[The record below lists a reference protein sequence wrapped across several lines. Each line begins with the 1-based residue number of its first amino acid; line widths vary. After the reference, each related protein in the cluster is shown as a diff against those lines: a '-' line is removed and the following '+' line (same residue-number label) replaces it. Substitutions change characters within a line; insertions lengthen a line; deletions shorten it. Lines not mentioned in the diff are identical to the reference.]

1 MSEEVGWGDT
11 MTFRL
16 WMNMYPHDCPHFT
29 GGDLEAAYN
38 ALEAAYNAG
47 VGHAT
52 TRATAAERE
61 RWVAEC
67 KRREAH
73 YQTLQKH
80 DGVQP
85 KLLPAMTLRLL
96 RETMEDES
104 DDDPR

>member
-38 ALEAAYNAG
+38 AG

-61 RWVAEC
+61 RWAWEC
-67 KRREAH
+67 KKRARRFRSI
-73 YQTLQKH
+73 
-80 DGVQP
+80 D
-85 KLLPAMTLRLL
+85 LRVHSPVAVSCANVLESL
-96 RETMEDES
+96 REDMGKEADGE
-104 DDDPR
+104 

>member
-61 RWVAEC
+61 RIRIYAREYGMDLGPVFVTLDRIDKM
-67 KRREAH
+67 KREEA
-73 YQTLQKH
+73 
-80 DGVQP
+80 DN
-85 KLLPAMTLRLL
+85 
-96 RETMEDES
+96 E
-104 DDDPR
+104 

>member
-29 GGDLEAAYN
+29 EGDLEAAYN

-61 RWVAEC
+61 RC
-67 KRREAH
+67 LTICREKAVGF
-73 YQTLQKH
+73 Q
-80 DGVQP
+80 
-85 KLLPAMTLRLL
+85 
-96 RETMEDES
+96 ETDWPMESLERVIS
-104 DDDPR
+104 AIKEAADDPR